1 MKISPQS
8 LLLVVVLLIASHGV
22 WSFHASSPSH
32 REALILG
39 RQPGGLLPLLQHYR
53 RSSNQWRSPADTNH
67 QNAVTCFRTR
77 TTALSMAAPA
87 AVAAASSLS
96 PVALGYMGLLALQ
109 FGLQPIVTRA
119 FAPKTICRSTVV
131 MMQEVAKLITS
142 AALLAGS
149 AGAWQSAVVGWSVHT
164 WALVAGI
171 PAGLYVIQNY
181 CSLVAYQNLTPVTY
195 NVLNQ
200 TKTLSAALFCFLFMG
215 RLQSRLQI
223 SALFVLS
230 MAALVLEKVVPLPWK
245 TGGRSTVTTTT
256 NEDDSTATLSDKHK
270 DKMLHLTSGVL
281 PVLAASAIS
290 GMTGVSDHRSAMLE
304 SIHANDVCC
313 MDSLSTFTNV
323 FLFILPILTYAFV
336 LLFSQ

>member
-1 MKISPQS
+1 M
-8 LLLVVVLLIASHGV
+8 V
-22 WSFHASSPSH
+22 
-32 REALILG
+32 
-39 RQPGGLLPLLQHYR
+39 
-53 RSSNQWRSPADTNH
+53 
-67 QNAVTCFRTR
+67 
-77 TTALSMAAPA
+77 APA
-87 AVAAASSLS
+87 AATAASLS

-181 CSLVAYQNLTPVTY
+181 CSLVAYQNLSPVTY

-200 TKTLSAALFCFLFMG
+200 TKTLSAAFFCFLFMG
-215 RLQSRLQI
+215 RMQSRLQI
-223 SALFVLS
+223 FALFVLS

-245 TGGRSTVTTTT
+245 TGGSTVATTTT
-256 NEDDSTATLSDKHK
+256 TTSEEDSTTTSDKK
-270 DKMLHLTSGVL
+270 KAKMLHLTGGVL

-290 GMTGVSDHRSAMLE
+290 GMTGVSS
-304 SIHANDVCC
+304 
-313 MDSLSTFTNV
+313 
-323 FLFILPILTYAFV
+323 
-336 LLFSQ
+336 